1 MCGTNCA
8 VAPLCPPSHTL
19 RCAWQS
25 RLALFIGGVPF
36 EDCRIAFP
44 AWKEIKSAQ
53 PFQQLPVR
61 SECCVC
67 YAFSEKETLSLPS
80 NFFTYSA
87 IAQILEIDGTTVLA
101 QSYAI
106 LRYCGAVS
114 GLHPSDLVGAAKVDE
129 ILYALMEGA
138 SLCEPCMFS

>member
-1 MCGTNCA
+1 MRHKLCRCA
-8 VAPLCPPSHTL
+8 VVPTLSHASMCL
-19 RCAWQS
+19 AVSSRPVYWRCAVR
-25 RLALFIGGVPF
+25 RLPHRVSCVEGDKKRTAVPAASG
-36 EDCRIAFP
+36 AFRV
-44 AWKEIKSAQ
+44 
-53 PFQQLPVR
+53 LR
-61 SECCVC
+61 LLG
-67 YAFSEKETLSLPS
+67 AFSEKETLSLPS